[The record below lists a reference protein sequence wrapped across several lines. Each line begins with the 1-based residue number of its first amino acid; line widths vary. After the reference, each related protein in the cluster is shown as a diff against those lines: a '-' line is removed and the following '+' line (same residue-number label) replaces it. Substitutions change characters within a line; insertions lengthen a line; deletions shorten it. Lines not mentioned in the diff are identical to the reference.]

1 VIARGVP
8 HVPGT
13 VLLDELAAQSVAVT
27 HDLKHGRGK
36 NSDII
41 LIPQPSE
48 DPNDPLNW
56 PQWQK
61 DLQMAVLA
69 FGATVFAACF
79 GPLLVAAMMVISAEL
94 DVSVTKVAQL
104 GGYQLLV
111 VGATGPFV
119 CAISRKYGK
128 RPVFLFSGLMGIIGT
143 VIGGCANDYH
153 LLLVGRIV
161 QGFATSAFESIVVTV
176 IGDMYFVHERGVRV
190 SLLNFILGAI
200 SSLVSVISGPITTS
214 LGWKFCFWVLLPFCC
229 VQWILMILFCP
240 ESNYNRDALYNLDI
254 NATENFDK
262 LAELEHKRAE
272 QEESSPAE
280 AATRKSFWRRL
291 APAGG
296 IYSSDNLI
304 RLSLAPFLSLT
315 NVAAL
320 WVTVMSGLLVG
331 WYVAVSF
338 IMAQWFTPAPYNYS
352 AADIG
357 YLNIGPTIG
366 GLCASVFMSAVSD
379 PIIRFAAKRNKGIY
393 EPEFRLFPMV
403 VCFVFTIVGLALYGY
418 GLKSHWAPPVTAVVH
433 AILLFGILVGAI
445 ASSAYILD
453 AFRDLS
459 NEVFIMMMAFKN
471 FFFYGMS
478 YYVNNWIMRGG
489 PMQMFGTFAG
499 ISAFL
504 VLLGIPLYIFGKRYR
519 SFWARH
525 NLMRYAGLKSQAADI
540 GY

>member
-1 VIARGVP
+1 M
-8 HVPGT
+8 PGT
-13 VLLDELAAQSVAVT
+13 VLLDELAAQSMAVT

-36 NSDII
+36 NADLI

-56 PQWQK
+56 PQSQK
-61 DLQMAVLA
+61 DLQLA
-69 FGATVFAACF
+69 ILGLGATVFAACF
-79 GPLLVAAMMVISAEL
+79 GPLLVPGMMVISKEL
-94 DVSVTKVAQL
+94 HISVTKVAQL

-119 CAISRKYGK
+119 CAISSKYGK
-128 RPVFLFSGLMGIIGT
+128 RPVFLFSGMMGIIGT
-143 VIGGCANDYH
+143 IIGGCANDYH

-176 IGDMYFVHERGVRV
+176 IGDMYFIHERGLRI
-190 SLLNFILGAI
+190 SLLNFILGAV
-200 SSLVSVISGPITTS
+200 SSLVSVITGPITTN

-240 ESNYNRDALYNLDI
+240 ETSYNRDALYNLDT
-254 NATENFDK
+254 NTTENYDK
-262 LAELEHKRAE
+262 LAKLEHKNLD
-272 QEESSPAE
+272 QEDSTPTEGTA
-280 AATRKSFWRRL
+280 RKSFRQRL
-291 APAGG
+291 APVGG

-304 RLSLAPFLSLT
+304 RLILAPFLSLT
-315 NVAAL
+315 NLAAL
-320 WVTVMSGLLVG
+320 WVIVMSGLLVG

-352 AADIG
+352 AADVG
-357 YLNIGPTIG
+357 YLNIGPTLG

-379 PIIRFAAKRNKGIY
+379 PIIRFAAKHNKGIY

-403 VCFVFTIVGLALYGY
+403 VCFIFTILGLALYGH
-418 GLKSHWAPPVTAVVH
+418 GLQSYWTPPVTAVIH

-453 AFRDLS
+453 AFRDMS

-478 YYVNNWIMRGG
+478 YYVNNWIARGG
-489 PMQMFGTFAG
+489 PMQMFGCFAG
-499 ISAFL
+499 ISALF
-504 VLLGIPLYIFGKRYR
+504 VLLGIPMYLLGKRYR
-519 SFWARH
+519 GFWARH
-525 NLMRYAGLKSQAADI
+525 NFMTYAGLRAQAPAV
-540 GY
+540 GH